1 MTKRQKNIYERTLKE
16 TEYYLSDANITMKQ
30 VADKFEVS
38 ESTVQRDLSQGLKT
52 IDEELYKKVKEKINL
67 QKSNSRFK
75 NQDNFTKNLESFDV
89 HKTEQIQRTNP
100 KSDSRINPNT
110 DTNKKDYI
118 NPISNKTMIKTI
130 NKNLLFI
137 EFFGLLVIAV
147 REIGKIILNIFKKH

>member
-75 NQDNFTKNLESFDV
+75 NQDNFTKNLEYFDA
-89 HKTEQIQRTNP
+89 HKTEQIQHTKP

-118 NPISNKTMIKTI
+118 NLISNETRIKTI

-137 EFFGLLVIAV
+137 EFFRLLVIGV
-147 REIGKIILNIFKKH
+147 IEIGKIILNIFKKH